1 MYATAVT
8 MAATTYSASG
18 RRGTSAGNCPAASPK
33 ASNATMT
40 STLQFTPIRI
50 PLIRPKLKLC
60 P

>member
-18 RRGTSAGNCPAASPK
+18 RCGTSGGNCPAASPY
-33 ASNATMT
+33 ASSATMS

-50 PLIRPKLKLC
+50 PLIRPKLKL
-60 P
+60 